1 MVLTKISIHL
11 LVYLYLVF
19 TIIPSTI
26 LLNLDAKYHKTK
38 PPGPD
43 VPWIDSVI
51 HKPFLM
57 PKWRKMVSKLFC
69 QWFGEIFCVVI
80 SGFIV
85 FGLYFFVYFLLYAFA
100 KYHFSRTWKDK
111 INYLFSAIQNGCRTI
126 NVKKLR
132 SFGSFSHNE
141 NCTYVTID
149 DKIPIKK
156 QRKYLS

>member
-1 MVLTKISIHL
+1 MKENGIKIVLSMVWRNILRSNIW
-11 LVYLYLVF
+11 LY
-19 TIIPSTI
+19 
-26 LLNLDAKYHKTK
+26 NL
-38 PPGPD
+38 
-43 VPWIDSVI
+43 
-51 HKPFLM
+51 
-57 PKWRKMVSKLFC
+57 
-69 QWFGEIFCVVI
+69 WFV
-80 SGFIV
+80 
-85 FGLYFFVYFLLYAFA
+85 FFVYFLLYAFA

-132 SFGSFSHNE
+132 SFGSFRHNE